1 MSPTSGQALFG
12 FFSRILATV
21 AAVALSVVSWYIVV
35 RHTAGVLVFLCI
47 SNVLL
52 VSNGSKKK
60 RIRLANLLA
69 KSSVKAPQAFC
80 YIRYRRR
87 HP

>member
-52 VSNGSKKK
+52 
-60 RIRLANLLA
+60 
-69 KSSVKAPQAFC
+69 SSVKAPQAFC